1 MRRAAWAA
9 WAAAVA
15 CVGAA
20 LWLADRSTAA
30 SVTCFAAACLLMGA
44 VLALDAP
51 ARATGRVVMARRAH
65 GRRSTPV
72 PRGRFHVRRREGN
85 C

>member
-20 LWLADRSTAA
+20 LWVADRSTAA

-51 ARATGRVVMARRAH
+51 PRAKGRVVMARRPQSPIH
-65 GRRSTPV
+65 SGR
-72 PRGRFHVRRREGN
+72 
-85 C
+85 

>member
-9 WAAAVA
+9 WVAAVV

-20 LWLADRSTAA
+20 LWLADRSTSA
-30 SVTCFAAACLLMGA
+30 SVTCFAAAFLLMCA

-51 ARATGRVVMARRAH
+51 PRAKGRVVMARRPQSPIH
-65 GRRSTPV
+65 SGR
-72 PRGRFHVRRREGN
+72 
-85 C
+85 